1 MNKKLFLVPAILF
14 GVVSCATG
22 TSEPNS
28 GPSNPSSDVSI
39 KALSA
44 VLHEEEEEQSV
55 LNAPLMTLDTSE
67 DSETS
72 ETEPSEPE
80 VPSEPETPDPND
92 YIPEGQYIVIYKD
105 ETHIDFKIELNN
117 PKKEAITALELECE
131 DKNAKIALQNSKG
144 ETEWK
149 LIKDYPVVEWGGT
162 NRYERTFEIL
172 LDEGYTEKDC
182 DIKVLDLEVNGEWLA
197 KGLDKNV
204 LDVYKVYDDDLK
216 YEFVYNKEDEYR
228 FRLTAGETVK
238 NLVVSDAEPVE
249 GEEDVYSVTTEGHI
263 SWEYDYEPESGVS
276 AHWRN
281 VKEIEFRE
289 IIWYNGSNPSD
300 FDWVP
305 YTPYF
310 DTPHFTEHTAALL
323 FIEYFGTDIN
333 REKFH
338 ISINNIVFEYFQVDP
353 ANFEHDGYK
362 TMYASYD
369 HQNNQ
374 LSPREFGFTIIDIGN
389 YPIIY
394 PPYK

>member
-28 GPSNPSSDVSI
+28 GSSSDVSI

-44 VLHEEEEEQSV
+44 VLHEEEEEQPV

-67 DSETS
+67 ESETS
-72 ETEPSEPE
+72 ESEPSEPE

-172 LDEGYTEKDC
+172 LDKGYTEKDC

-238 NLVVSDAEPVE
+238 NLVVSGADPVE
-249 GEEDVYSVTTEGHI
+249 GEENVYSVTTEGYI
-263 SWEYDYEPESGVS
+263 SWEYDYEPESGVT

-281 VKEIEFRE
+281 GKEIEFRE
-289 IIWYNGSNPSD
+289 IEFYETYGMYSTSYNNAN
-300 FDWVP
+300 
-305 YTPYF
+305 
-310 DTPHFTEHTAALL
+310 FTEKPAV
-323 FIEYFGTDIN
+323 IMSVEYSGTDIN
-333 REKFH
+333 TDICHVKFGEY
-338 ISINNIVFEYFQVDP
+338 IFEYFR
-353 ANFEHDGYK
+353 FEKYGR
-362 TMYASYD
+362 TAYASYE
-369 HQNNQ
+369 HHAN
-374 LSPREFGFTIIDIGN
+374 PIPFTNGYILIIGN
-389 YPIIY
+389 HGFVV
-394 PPYK
+394 PPKQ

>member
-1 MNKKLFLVPAILF
+1 MNKKLFLIPAILF

-28 GPSNPSSDVSI
+28 GPSSSSDVSI

-44 VLHEEEEEQSV
+44 VLHEEEEEQPV

-204 LDVYKVYDDDLK
+204 LDVYKVYDEDLK

-238 NLVVSDAEPVE
+238 NLVVSGADPVE
-249 GEEDVYSVTTEGHI
+249 GEENVYSVTTEGYI
-263 SWEYDYEPESGVS
+263 SWEYDYEPEDGVS

-281 VKEIEFRE
+281 GKEIEFRE
-289 IIWYNGSNPSD
+289 LDFYASYGMYHNISENPN
-300 FDWVP
+300 
-305 YTPYF
+305 YTPQ
-310 DTPHFTEHTAALL
+310 PAVILSMQ
-323 FIEYFGTDIN
+323 YFGTDID
-333 REKFH
+333 REGFYME
-338 ISINNIVFEYFQVDP
+338 IDDIMLYYFRFYRP
-353 ANFEHDGYK
+353 EAEIYG
-362 TMYASYD
+362 YASYE
-369 HQNNQ
+369 HLANPLPVINGYI
-374 LSPREFGFTIIDIGN
+374 LHIGN
-389 YPIIY
+389 YPIVI
-394 PPYK
+394 PPKQ

>member
-14 GVVSCATG
+14 GVVSCANG
-22 TSEPNS
+22 TSEPNNGS
-28 GPSNPSSDVSI
+28 SSSSNVSI

-44 VLHEEEEEQSV
+44 VLHEEEEEP
-55 LNAPLMTLDTSE
+55 LENAPLMTLDTSE
-67 DSETS
+67 ESDTS
-72 ETEPSEPE
+72 E
-80 VPSEPETPDPND
+80 SEPETPDPND

-238 NLVVSDAEPVE
+238 NLVVSGAELVE
-249 GEEDVYSVTTEGHI
+249 GEENVYSVTTEGYI
-263 SWEYDYEPESGVS
+263 SWEYDYEPEDGVN

-281 VKEIEFRE
+281 GKEIEFRE
-289 IIWYNGSNPSD
+289 IVYN
-300 FDWVP
+300 
-305 YTPYF
+305 TQI
-310 DTPHFTEHTAALL
+310 LL
-323 FIEYFGTDIN
+323 ILDSPLEFKNEPPIDILYGVSFSGTDVLFLYLKIDN
-333 REKFH
+333 EIFNFSNILPDGCGRSGYWSRELGAEQKDK
-338 ISINNIVFEYFQVDP
+338 IRKRNINNVEIISG
-353 ANFEHDGYK
+353 NFPIDV
-362 TMYASYD
+362 TD
-369 HQNNQ
+369 IILNQ
-374 LSPREFGFTIIDIGN
+374 SWF
-389 YPIIY
+389 
-394 PPYK
+394 

>member
-14 GVVSCATG
+14 GVVSCANG
-22 TSEPNS
+22 TSEPNNGS
-28 GPSNPSSDVSI
+28 SSSSNVSI

-44 VLHEEEEEQSV
+44 VLHEEEEEP
-55 LNAPLMTLDTSE
+55 LENAPLMTLDTSE
-67 DSETS
+67 ESDTS
-72 ETEPSEPE
+72 E
-80 VPSEPETPDPND
+80 SEPETPDPND

-238 NLVVSDAEPVE
+238 NLVVSGATPVE
-249 GEEDVYSVTTEGHI
+249 GEENVYSVTTEGYI
-263 SWEYDYEPESGVS
+263 SWEYDYEPEDGAS

-281 VKEIEFRE
+281 GKEIEFRE
-289 IIWYNGSNPSD
+289 FYFPHGDRDIWYFILDNEHGGWSPDVIPNLM
-300 FDWVP
+300 
-305 YTPYF
+305 YF
-310 DTPHFTEHTAALL
+310 VNFR
-323 FIEYFGTDIN
+323 GTDI
-333 REKFH
+333 EQEFFYMIFGD
-338 ISINNIVFEYFQVDP
+338 ISFYYFKVTYPDYPDP
-353 ANFEHDGYK
+353 AMNGHAYISYEHKENPIPLENGY
-362 TMYASYD
+362 
-369 HQNNQ
+369 
-374 LSPREFGFTIIDIGN
+374 TIMIGN
-389 YPIIY
+389 YPKVI
-394 PPYK
+394 PPKQ

>member
-44 VLHEEEEEQSV
+44 VLHEEEEEQPVS
-55 LNAPLMTLDTSE
+55 NAPLMTLDTSE
-67 DSETS
+67 ESETS

-238 NLVVSDAEPVE
+238 NLVVSGATPVE
-249 GEEDVYSVTTEGHI
+249 GEENVYSVTTEGYI
-263 SWEYDYEPESGVS
+263 SWEYDYEPEDGVS

-281 VKEIEFRE
+281 GKEIEFRE
-289 IIWYNGSNPSD
+289 LD
-300 FDWVP
+300 FWGEPDP
-305 YTPYF
+305 YYEPNF
-310 DTPHFTEHTAALL
+310 NNANFTNEIPAALL
-323 FIEYFGTDIN
+323 FISISGSDIYDGEFYLEISGYLFKYFKVKYYST
-333 REKFH
+333 F
-338 ISINNIVFEYFQVDP
+338 
-353 ANFEHDGYK
+353 
-362 TMYASYD
+362 TYASYE
-369 HQNNQ
+369 HNSNPIP
-374 LSPREFGFTIIDIGN
+374 LATGYILHIGN
-389 YPIIY
+389 YPYIV
-394 PPYK
+394 PPKQ

>member
-1 MNKKLFLVPAILF
+1 MNKKLFLVPVILF

-44 VLHEEEEEQSV
+44 VLHEEEEQPV

-67 DSETS
+67 ESETS

-204 LDVYKVYDDDLK
+204 LDVYKVYDEDLK

-238 NLVVSDAEPVE
+238 NLVVSGAEAVE
-249 GEEDVYSVTTEGHI
+249 GEENVYSVTTEGYI
-263 SWEYDYEPESGVS
+263 SWEYDYEPEDGVN

-281 VKEIEFRE
+281 GKEIEFRE
-289 IIWYNGSNPSD
+289 LD
-300 FDWVP
+300 FYGTKGP
-305 YTPYF
+305 YTYSN
-310 DTPHFTEHTAALL
+310 DNSNFTEYPAFLINL
-323 FIEYFGTDIN
+323 RYSGTDIDL
-333 REKFH
+333 EKFVM
-338 ISINNIVFEYFQVDP
+338 NIEQYEFHYFVCKYY
-353 ANFEHDGYK
+353 N
-362 TMYASYD
+362 TVLYASYD
-369 HQNNQ
+369 HNENPVP
-374 LSPREFGFTIIDIGN
+374 LIKGYTLKIGN
-389 YPIIY
+389 YPY
-394 PPYK
+394 VVPPKQ

>member
-28 GPSNPSSDVSI
+28 GSSSSSSDVSI

-44 VLHEEEEEQSV
+44 VLHEEEEEQPV

-216 YEFVYNKEDEYR
+216 YEFIYNKEDEYR

-238 NLVVSDAEPVE
+238 NLVVSGAEPVE
-249 GEEDVYSVTTEGHI
+249 GEENVYSVTTEGYI
-263 SWEYDYEPESGVS
+263 SWEYDYEPEDGVS

-281 VKEIEFRE
+281 GKEIEFRE
-289 IIWYNGSNPSD
+289 LDFYSSYGMYHNIYENSNFTPEPAIIFGMR
-300 FDWVP
+300 
-305 YTPYF
+305 
-310 DTPHFTEHTAALL
+310 
-323 FIEYFGTDIN
+323 YFGTDISLDGFYL
-333 REKFH
+333 E
-338 ISINNIVFEYFQVDP
+338 INETMFYYFKVLDP
-353 ANFEHDGYK
+353 EIC
-362 TMYASYD
+362 TRYASYE
-369 HQNNQ
+369 HLTNPLPVINGYI
-374 LSPREFGFTIIDIGN
+374 LHIGN
-389 YPIIY
+389 YPYIV
-394 PPYK
+394 PPKQ

>member
-1 MNKKLFLVPAILF
+1 MNKKLFLVPVILF

-28 GPSNPSSDVSI
+28 GSSSSSDVSI

-44 VLHEEEEEQSV
+44 VLHEEEEEQPV
-55 LNAPLMTLDTSE
+55 LNAPLMILNTSEESDTSE
-67 DSETS
+67 S
-72 ETEPSEPE
+72 EPSEPE

-238 NLVVSDAEPVE
+238 NLVVSGADPVE
-249 GEEDVYSVTTEGHI
+249 GEENVYSVTTEGYI
-263 SWEYDYEPESGVS
+263 SWEYDYEPADSIT
-276 AHWRN
+276 AHWKN
-281 VKEIEFRE
+281 GKEIEFRE
-289 IIWYNGSNPSD
+289 TEFYGQHGAYSISFDNSN
-300 FDWVP
+300 F
-305 YTPYF
+305 TPY
-310 DTPHFTEHTAALL
+310 PAALIFL
-323 FIEYFGTDIN
+323 RFSGTDIAIDTIVMTIEN
-333 REKFH
+333 MNFSYFKFDYGAT
-338 ISINNIVFEYFQVDP
+338 I
-353 ANFEHDGYK
+353 G
-362 TMYASYD
+362 YASYE
-369 HQNNQ
+369 HNLNQ
-374 LSPREFGFTIIDIGN
+374 LPITNGYTLVIGN
-389 YPIIY
+389 YSYIV
-394 PPYK
+394 PPKQ

>member
-1 MNKKLFLVPAILF
+1 MKKTYITMAVCLISLSA
-14 GVVSCATG
+14 CAN
-22 TSEPNS
+22 PN
-28 GPSNPSSDVSI
+28 PSNPTEPSSSSDVSI

-44 VLHEEEEEQSV
+44 VLHEEEEEQPV

-204 LDVYKVYDDDLK
+204 LDVYKVYDEDLK

-238 NLVVSDAEPVE
+238 NLVVSGATPVE
-249 GEEDVYSVTTEGHI
+249 GEENVYSVTTEGYI
-263 SWEYDYEPESGVS
+263 SWEYDYEPEDGVS

-281 VKEIEFRE
+281 GKEIEFRE
-289 IIWYNGSNPSD
+289 LD
-300 FDWVP
+300 FSP
-305 YTPYF
+305 YGIYYLSYDNLGKYKEDGIPAVL
-310 DTPHFTEHTAALL
+310 FTCK
-323 FIEYFGTDIN
+323 ISGT
-333 REKFH
+333 
-338 ISINNIVFEYFQVDP
+338 NIDRRDGIVIQIDNIDYEFEYCENSFDP
-353 ANFEHDGYK
+353 KSYVFLSYK
-362 TMYASYD
+362 
-369 HQNNQ
+369 
-374 LSPREFGFTIIDIGN
+374 GFTDNISLEGGYIIFVGN
-389 YPIIY
+389 YPY
-394 PPYK
+394 VVPPEQ

>member
-28 GPSNPSSDVSI
+28 GPSSSSDVSI

-44 VLHEEEEEQSV
+44 VLHEEEEQPV

-197 KGLDKNV
+197 KGLDRNV
-204 LDVYKVYDDDLK
+204 LDVYKVYDEDLN
-216 YEFVYNKEDEYR
+216 YEFIYNKEDEYR

-238 NLVVSDAEPVE
+238 NLVVSGAEAVE
-249 GEEDVYSVTTEGHI
+249 GEENVYSVTTEGYI

-281 VKEIEFRE
+281 GKEIKFRVLDFYE
-289 IIWYNGSNPSD
+289 QYGMYHNIDGNPN
-300 FDWVP
+300 F
-305 YTPYF
+305 TPEKAVIFSFAYS
-310 DTPHFTEHTAALL
+310 
-323 FIEYFGTDIN
+323 GTDISTDG
-333 REKFH
+333 FYLT
-338 ISINNIVFEYFQVDP
+338 IAGTSFYYFKIIKYGYVGDP
-353 ANFEHDGYK
+353 VA
-362 TMYASYD
+362 YASYE
-369 HQNNQ
+369 HLANPLPVINGYT
-374 LSPREFGFTIIDIGN
+374 LNIGN
-389 YPIIY
+389 YPY
-394 PPYK
+394 VVPPKQ